1 MGIQKDVKSAWKDS
15 KKFAN
20 KHPVVSLLIGGAAAY
35 TSFNIYFTSYVM
47 TSTVEKVNQ

>member
-20 KHPVVSLLIGGAAAY
+20 KHPVVSLLIGGSAAFTVY
-35 TSFNIYFTSYVM
+35 YIYFSSYIM
-47 TSTVEKVNQ
+47 TSAFEKVNQ